1 VDLRG
6 YAGGDGMVPYY
17 GNPEERVTRMIAVRG
32 TEEANA
38 EDTEVRGGKTNA
50 MDAMEAQCSQ
60 WDV

>member
-1 VDLRG
+1 
-6 YAGGDGMVPYY
+6 MVPYY